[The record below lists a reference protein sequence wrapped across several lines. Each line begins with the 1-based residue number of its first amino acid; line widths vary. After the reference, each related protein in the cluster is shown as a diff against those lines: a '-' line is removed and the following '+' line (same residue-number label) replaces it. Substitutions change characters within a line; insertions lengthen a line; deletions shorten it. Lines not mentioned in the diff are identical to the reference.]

1 MLIVIS
7 PNFHCTRINRWKL
20 MSNIQTMNKWI
31 SVQWT
36 LSIQFLNK
44 IMRQCN
50 PQCFSPLD
58 GIQLLTAAIK
68 CRACTE
74 SYYTLKLQHVFVR
87 IKIFQMCKFSLLQ
100 LVICYSPIYCDSIP
114 LRQMTNVFSNNCLLE
129 VCVCLTFNIRWKCTQ
144 LFNIFQL

>member
-20 MSNIQTMNKWI
+20 MSNTQTINKWM
-31 SVQWT
+31 SVHAVLERNHATVQST
-36 LSIQFLNK
+36 IL
-44 IMRQCN
+44 
-50 PQCFSPLD
+50 SPLN